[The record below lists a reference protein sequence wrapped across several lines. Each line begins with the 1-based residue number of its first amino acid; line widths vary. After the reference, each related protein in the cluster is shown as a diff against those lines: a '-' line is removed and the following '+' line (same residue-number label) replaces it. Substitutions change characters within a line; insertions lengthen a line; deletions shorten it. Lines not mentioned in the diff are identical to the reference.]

1 MKNPIPRQFRKDAK
15 RIVEALKSLDKVI
28 VSAHVNPDGDA
39 VASLVAAGHVLR
51 ALGKEFVLY
60 SSTGLPNYLDFVK
73 LPGIVR
79 TSLSP
84 LPFAPQA
91 GFFLD
96 CNRADRMGKEDI
108 VALAHS
114 LPSVNV
120 DHHEGYHGLGSVASW
135 IVPEAAATAQ
145 LMCYVAMAAGLPL
158 EGDLGNGLMVG
169 LITDT
174 GGFRHANT
182 SVEVLELVTL
192 LVRNGVDLS
201 DIRTRIENCWSV
213 GRFRLWADLFG
224 RMQLHCDDQL
234 AVCAVRLA
242 DLRKHCALKE
252 DLEGFVEY
260 MRRLKGVKITL
271 MLRED
276 APGYWKISMRSSGN
290 MDMEQVAARF
300 GGGGHKNAAGGNIAM
315 PEQEAIEAMVSAIQP
330 LLITG

>member
-1 MKNPIPRQFRKDAK
+1 MIQHIPEQFRDDAL
-15 RIVEALKSLDKVI
+15 RIVEALKTLDKFI

-51 ALGKEFVLY
+51 ALGKEYVLY
-60 SSTGLPNYLDFVK
+60 SSTGLPNYLAFVE

-79 TSLSP
+79 TNISP
-84 LPFAPQA
+84 LPFTPQA

-96 CNRADRMGKEDI
+96 CNRADRMGKDMEQ
-108 VALAHS
+108 LAPTLS
-114 LPSVNV
+114 SVNV
-120 DHHEGYHGLGSVASW
+120 DHHEGDHGLGSAAQW

-192 LVRNGVDLS
+192 LVKNGVNLS
-201 DIRTRIENCWSV
+201 AIRANIENCWSID
-213 GRFRLWADLFG
+213 RFRLWAELFG
-224 RMQLHCDDQL
+224 RMQMFCDDQL
-234 AVCAVRLA
+234 AVCAVRLK
-242 DLRKHCALKE
+242 DLQKHHMLKE

-260 MRRLKGVKITL
+260 MRRLRGVKVTL

-276 APGYWKISMRSSGN
+276 APDCWKISMRSSGN
-290 MDMEQVAARF
+290 VDVEQVAAQF
-300 GGGGHKNAAGGNIAM
+300 GGGGHRNAAGGNIEK
-315 PEQEAIEAMVSAIQP
+315 PEQEAVADLVSAIQP
-330 LLITG
+330 ALITG

>member
-1 MKNPIPRQFRKDAK
+1 MTNHIPEQFRNDAL

-60 SSTGLPNYLDFVK
+60 SSTGLPNYLDFVA

-84 LPFAPQA
+84 LPFAPQT

-108 VALAHS
+108 VSLAKS
-114 LPSVNV
+114 LPCVNV

-145 LMCYVAMAAGLPL
+145 LMCYVALAAGLPL
-158 EGDLGNGLMVG
+158 EGDMGNGLMVG

-192 LVRNGVDLS
+192 LVKNGVNLS
-201 DIRTRIENCWSV
+201 DIRAKIENCWSI
-213 GRFRLWADLFG
+213 GRFKLWAELFG
-224 RMQLHCDDQL
+224 RMQLRCDDRL
-234 AVCAVRLA
+234 ALCAVRLA
-242 DLRKHCALKE
+242 DFQKYCALKE

-260 MRRLKGVKITL
+260 MRRLRGVKATL

-276 APGYWKISMRSSGN
+276 APDYWKISLRSSGN
-290 MDMEQVAARF
+290 VDVEQVAAHF
-300 GGGGHKNAAGGNIAM
+300 GGGGHKNAAGGNVCM
-315 PEQEAIEAMVSAIQP
+315 PEEQAIEALVSALQP
-330 LLITG
+330 VIM